1 MIEMIKRIQII
12 SSNTFYPYFNQ
23 ALEKYLFDS
32 MDSETVILFLWQ
44 NERSVSF
51 GCSQR
56 LKEDTSA
63 LYFIEEGGFPV
74 RRLSEGRTVFQDKG
88 DLNYSFLAKK
98 DLFDMEKQFQILT
111 DACRRIGLNTENPD
125 SSGLTIDGQP
135 FSFSTS
141 YVSGIRSLHHG
152 TMKLTAC
159 CSSVTAETM
168 ENSLLQAFENQYG
181 LSAEPISAEALDFAV
196 ITSYEK
202 IFRDDSWINGQE

>member
-1 MIEMIKRIQII
+1 MIKRIRTI
-12 SSNTFYPYFNQ
+12 SSNTYYPYFNL
-23 ALEKYLFDS
+23 ALEKHLFDS
-32 MDSETVILFLWQ
+32 VDDETVILYLWQ

-56 LKEDTSA
+56 LKEDSSA
-63 LYFIEEGGFPV
+63 LCFIEEGGFPI
-74 RRLSEGRTVFQDKG
+74 RRLSEGGTVFQQKG

-98 DLFDMEKQFQILT
+98 DLFDIEKQYQVLT
-111 DACRRIGLNTENPD
+111 DACRQIGLNTANTN
-125 SSGLTIDGQP
+125 SAGLTIDGQL
-135 FSFSTS
+135 FSFSTF

-159 CSSVTAETM
+159 CPSVSPETM

-181 LSAEPISAEALDFAV
+181 LSAEPIPAEELDFAV

-202 IFRDDSWINGQE
+202 IFRDDSWINGQ

>member
-1 MIEMIKRIQII
+1 MIKRIRTI
-12 SSNTFYPYFNQ
+12 SSNTYYPYFNL
-23 ALEKYLFDS
+23 ALEKHLFDS
-32 MDSETVILFLWQ
+32 VDDETVILYLWQ

-56 LKEDTSA
+56 LKEDSSA
-63 LYFIEEGGFPV
+63 LSFIEEGGFPI
-74 RRLSEGRTVFQDKG
+74 RRLSEGGTVFQQKG

-98 DLFDMEKQFQILT
+98 DLFDIEKQYQVLT
-111 DACRRIGLNTENPD
+111 DACRQIGLNTANTN
-125 SSGLTIDGQP
+125 SAGLTIDGQL
-135 FSFSTS
+135 FSFSTF

-159 CSSVTAETM
+159 CPSVSPETM

-181 LSAEPISAEALDFAV
+181 LSAEPIPAEELDFAV

-202 IFRDDSWINGQE
+202 IFRDDSWINGQ

>member
-1 MIEMIKRIQII
+1 MIKRIRTI
-12 SSNTFYPYFNQ
+12 SSNTYYPYFNL
-23 ALEKYLFDS
+23 ALEKHLFDS
-32 MDSETVILFLWQ
+32 VDDETVILYLWQ

-56 LKEDTSA
+56 LKEDSSA
-63 LYFIEEGGFPV
+63 LCFIEEGGFPI
-74 RRLSEGRTVFQDKG
+74 RRLSEGGTVFQQKG

-98 DLFDMEKQFQILT
+98 DLFDIEKQYQVLT
-111 DACRRIGLNTENPD
+111 DACRRIGLNTANTDPA
-125 SSGLTIDGQP
+125 GLTIDGQL
-135 FSFSTS
+135 FSFSTF

-159 CSSVTAETM
+159 CPSVSPETM

-181 LSAEPISAEALDFAV
+181 LSAEPIPAEELDFAV

-202 IFRDDSWINGQE
+202 IFRDDSWINGQ

>member
-1 MIEMIKRIQII
+1 MIKRIRTI
-12 SSNTFYPYFNQ
+12 SSNTYYPYFNL
-23 ALEKYLFDS
+23 ALEKHLFDS
-32 MDSETVILFLWQ
+32 VDDETVILYLWQ

-56 LKEDTSA
+56 LKEDSSA
-63 LYFIEEGGFPV
+63 LCFIEEGGFPI
-74 RRLSEGRTVFQDKG
+74 RRLSEGGTVFQQKG

-98 DLFDMEKQFQILT
+98 DLFDIEKQYQVLT
-111 DACRRIGLNTENPD
+111 DACRQIGLNTANTN
-125 SSGLTIDGQP
+125 SAGLTIDGQL
-135 FSFSTS
+135 FSFSTF

-159 CSSVTAETM
+159 CPFVSPETM

-181 LSAEPISAEALDFAV
+181 LSAEPIPAEELDFAV

-202 IFRDDSWINGQE
+202 IFRDDSWINGQ